1 MFDSS
6 HCSPISHGDK
16 STCMSLKLLKKIAR
30 ILNKYNKGGRKIKT
44 KSTKK
49 KLHKDITS
57 VIKDISNCSNERCWI
72 TIHIIQSELS
82 DKDNDLFQR
91 YFKPKKP
98 DGWKRNPNKW
108 LTTIDIN
115 NVMYQ
120 YEEAYPHF
128 KYMGAH
134 PIDFDKKIEGGV
146 CVSDD
151 LCNID
156 IKKLGKKKKSLGM
169 VFNTD
174 PHYKS
179 GQHWFSIY
187 VDLMGKNQ
195 KNKPCIYYFDS
206 VAKDPPEEII
216 ILINRIKEQ
225 CNLINKKINVAYN
238 DIEHQ
243 SGNTECGIY
252 CLHFLISMLKG
263 KNFKNYIHNVRTDNE
278 IEKFRNIFYST
289 I

>member
-1 MFDSS
+1 MLYKEAKQLS
-6 HCSPISHGDK
+6 
-16 STCMSLKLLKKIAR
+16 
-30 ILNKYNKGGRKIKT
+30 NKIKSQIINT
-44 KSTKK
+44 KLMLLFDLEQEDVSIQAFESKK
-49 KLHKDITS
+49 YDLMQILKDINELENHK
-57 VIKDISNCSNERCWI
+57 IKFISNA
-72 TIHIIQSELS
+72 
-82 DKDNDLFQR
+82 
-91 YFKPKKP
+91 
-98 DGWKRNPNKW
+98 WKRNPNKW
-108 LTTIDIN
+108 LTTTDIN

-179 GQHWFSIY
+179 GQPWVSIY